1 MEIRHLRY
9 FLAVA
14 DTGSFTRA
22 AEASFVA
29 QSALSQQIA
38 RLEAEL
44 ATPLFTRTNRA
55 VRLTPAGEVLV
66 PLARRILLDVQ
77 VARDEIDAL
86 EGLRR
91 GRLRLGLIQSEATSI
106 DTVEVMGEFHQRYPG
121 IGLAVSYKTSSSMV
135 SDVVRGELD
144 LAVIGLDESELPEGV
159 GHRLLGRDPLVG
171 VVARRHDVDQ
181 SRPIEV
187 AELLTLGQFIHFS
200 SGTGLRRHV
209 DAAFDRAGVER
220 QSDFEVGQI
229 GDMIRLAGLDV
240 GVAIVPHSSIGDRE
254 RGPWADQVK
263 VLRLRDELAMHPV
276 SVVFDPI
283 HPSPATRAFLD
294 LMTTRC

>member
-1 MEIRHLRY
+1 MRY

-44 ATPLFTRTNRA
+44 ETPLFTRTSRS

-86 EGLRR
+86 DGLRH

-106 DTVEVMGEFHQRYPG
+106 DTVQVMGEFHQLYPG
-121 IGLAVSYKTSSSMV
+121 IGLAVTYQTSSAMV
-135 SDVVRGELD
+135 NAVVRGELD
-144 LAVIGLDESELPEGV
+144 LAVIGLDASELPDGV
-159 GHRLLGRDPLVG
+159 GRRLLASDPLVG
-171 VVARRHDVDQ
+171 VVSRGHDVDEA
-181 SRPIEV
+181 RPIDV
-187 AELLTLGQFIHFS
+187 AALVDLGQFIHFA

-209 DAAFDRAGVER
+209 DAAFDRAGVPR

-229 GDMIRLAGLDV
+229 GDMIRLAGLGV
-240 GVAIVPHSSIGDRE
+240 GVAIVPRSSMNKGE
-254 RGPWADQVK
+254 HASSASQVK
-263 VLRLRDELAMHPV
+263 VLSLRDDLAVHPV
-276 SVVFDPI
+276 SVVFDPV
-283 HPSPATRAFLD
+283 HPSPSTRAFLE
-294 LMTTRC
+294 LMTKHC